1 MNNIIYKFF
10 DALSLSGAI
19 IFIFA
24 GLTVFG
30 VIIQNE
36 KVWQNFGTALTT
48 FVSGKQ
54 LARSEQSG
62 QLLTQQKQPNP
73 ETVILPP
80 EPEVIPE
87 KK

>member
-30 VIIQNE
+30 VCIQNE
-36 KVWQNFGTALTT
+36 KVWTNFGTALTT

-54 LARSEQSG
+54 LARSEQSK
-62 QLLTQQKQPNP
+62 QILAQKQPEIETEVLP
-73 ETVILPP
+73 E
-80 EPEVIPE
+80 EPKVS
-87 KK
+87 